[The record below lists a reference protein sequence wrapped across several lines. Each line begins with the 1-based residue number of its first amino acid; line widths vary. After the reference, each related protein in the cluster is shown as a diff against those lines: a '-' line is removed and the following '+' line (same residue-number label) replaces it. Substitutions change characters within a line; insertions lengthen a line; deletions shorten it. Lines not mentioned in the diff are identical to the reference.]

1 MNDNTEPESTAEVEP
16 LEGRPSID
24 YVLRTVQQ
32 NTLQLSAMAD
42 QKASVVLGAAF
53 VMATIVFGDLTGLE
67 DSNVETVLLA
77 VTAVLSG
84 VLAALAV
91 MPRIMVGG
99 EQAERPN
106 LLFFGA
112 IASMEPDDYVARMR
126 EVLAD
131 DDKIYDAIMEDIHQA
146 SQVLLGRKYRLLKLS
161 YLALILGMIATL
173 IAVLVS

>member
-1 MNDNTEPESTAEVEP
+1 
-16 LEGRPSID
+16 
-24 YVLRTVQQ
+24 
-32 NTLQLSAMAD
+32 MAD
-42 QKASVVLGAAF
+42 EEKAKEESAKAEAPAEGESAPEGKEAA
-53 VMATIVFGDLTGLE
+53 
-67 DSNVETVLLA
+67 S
-77 VTAVLSG
+77 
-84 VLAALAV
+84 
-91 MPRIMVGG
+91 
-99 EQAERPN
+99 AEEEKPAKPARN
-106 LLFFGA
+106 FGA